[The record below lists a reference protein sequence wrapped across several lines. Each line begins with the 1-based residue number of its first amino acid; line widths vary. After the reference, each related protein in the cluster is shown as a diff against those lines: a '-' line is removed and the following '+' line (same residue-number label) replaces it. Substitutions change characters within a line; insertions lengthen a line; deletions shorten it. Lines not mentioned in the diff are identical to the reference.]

1 MILLH
6 TNYFGSLQLFL
17 FSILLFIF
25 SFTQNQK
32 MESLLFLFWKRASG
46 EFGLNLLTVTHHQNT
61 VLPLGCS
68 QASTMFQQK
77 HL

>member
-1 MILLH
+1 
-6 TNYFGSLQLFL
+6 
-17 FSILLFIF
+17 
-25 SFTQNQK
+25 